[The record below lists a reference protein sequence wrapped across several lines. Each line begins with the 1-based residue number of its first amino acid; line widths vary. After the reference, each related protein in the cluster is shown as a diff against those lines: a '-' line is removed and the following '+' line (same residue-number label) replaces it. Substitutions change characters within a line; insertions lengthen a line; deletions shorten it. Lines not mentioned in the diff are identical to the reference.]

1 MNQPADNY
9 KKIREYA
16 STFVM
21 QIMALTENEQFDT
34 GDIIMLTSLIYT
46 SVLHL
51 INEEYL
57 VTKYITPLN
66 LNRENRGGNKNHDIY
81 H

>member
-66 LNRENRGGNKNHDIY
+66 LNRENRGGNKNYDIY